1 MTIPVP
7 YPVEPGDRLRVVK
20 DNPDGT
26 DLQAN
31 DLVTAMAVGIHV
43 TNGLPVPVVQVS
55 TAHGPQMLTFAS
67 LEPIDL
73 PVYTPGEKDD
83 VVDAFF
89 WRILGNDDQLRDF
102 AVDAREKLAE
112 NDPKPATEHTGGNTV
127 AIDNRPIRAVGQV
140 YTYADQD
147 GDELEV
153 TYYEQECPSHGRHGG
168 FHFSINDEEEV
179 IIQAALMDGLIR
191 YLFMMKKHSER
202 QDEA

>member
-89 WRILGNDDQLRDF
+89 FKILGEDAELRAW
-102 AVDAREKLAE
+102 AVQAREELAA
-112 NDPKPATEHTGGNTV
+112 NDPKEAEAGGNTV
-127 AIDNRPIRAVGQV
+127 TIDNRPIRAVGQV

-153 TYYEQECPSHGRHGG
+153 TYCEQECPSHGRHGG

-179 IIQAALMDGLIR
+179 IIPAARMDGLIR